1 MSELNSENTNFGK
14 GNLIK
19 LIDGSGFIF
28 RAYHALPPFTRNDGT
43 PIGALVGFCN
53 MLNKLLFVD
62 KEKDNVTHIAVIFDH
77 KGDTFR
83 KKIFSEYKSNRI
95 EAPEDLKSQF
105 QLIKEATNAF
115 GIEYIELEGY
125 EADDIIASYS
135 FQAEKLNAKVEI
147 VSSDKDLMQLVSSS
161 TLMYDPMKNFY
172 IDKEEVFKKFGVYP
186 EKVIDVQAL
195 SGDKV
200 DNIPGA
206 PGIGIKTASQLIND
220 YGSLEKLLI
229 NANEIKQPKKR
240 ETLEKNSELIKIS
253 KQLVTLKKD
262 IPLPLSFESL
272 TLKSIDQEK
281 LLNFTNKMEL
291 KSLQKRLINTLNIDF
306 KKFNEDFLNKTKNL
320 NDEVISKDDNIII
333 STPYKD
339 YELILNINQLYEW
352 KTKILNQGYF
362 AIDTETTSLN
372 EKEAELVGI
381 SISTKPGSA
390 CYIPLGH
397 KENNK
402 LINSQIKLSDA
413 LIILKD
419 LLTNESILK
428 IGQNIKYDYKIFL
441 KYGIKLKSYDDTMLL
456 SYVLHGGL
464 HRHNLNFLS
473 EKYLDHSPITIDKLI
488 GIGKSIITFDKVKIE
503 IAKNYA
509 AEDADITIRLWIL
522 FKNQLNSSGVTKVY
536 ESLERPLIEVLADM
550 ENEGILIS
558 KEKLKKLSKIFSN
571 KIDSLEK
578 EIFKIANVKFNIGS
592 PKQLSEILFSKM
604 GFDKGIKNKS
614 GTYSTSAEILENL
627 AIDGSIFPKK
637 ILDWRQISKLKSTYT
652 DSLLERVNSSTK
664 RVHTSYIMSGTST
677 GRLSSVEPNLQNIP
691 IRTSEGKEIRDAFI
705 SKEGSKLLSF
715 DYSQIE
721 LRILAHIAKIP
732 SLKEAFFEGQDI
744 HSITASEMFNI
755 PVQNMSPEI
764 RRKAKAINF
773 GVIYGISSFG
783 LSRNLKI
790 PINEAKKFIDT
801 YFEKYPEIQ
810 IYMKRTIEE
819 AKKNNYVKTLFGR
832 KIFIPEINSK
842 GSRGKFSERA
852 AINAPIQGT
861 AADII
866 KRAMIKI
873 PHILEKNNLK
883 CKMLLQVHDELIF
896 EVNFEEISKT
906 KKLIKKVMEKACN
919 PIITLDV
926 PLIVDCGEGFSWSQ
940 AH

>member
-1 MSELNSENTNFGK
+1 MSEINSENTKFGK
-14 GNLIK
+14 GNLLK

-28 RAYHALPPFTRNDGT
+28 RAYHALPPFTKSDGT

-83 KKIFSEYKSNRI
+83 KKIFSEYKSNRV
-95 EAPEDLKSQF
+95 EAPEDLKPQF
-105 QLIKEATNAF
+105 KLIKEATNAF
-115 GIEYIELEGY
+115 GIEFIELEGY

-135 FQAEKLNAKVEI
+135 SEAEKLNAKVEI
-147 VSSDKDLMQLVSSS
+147 VSSDKDLMQLVSPN

-172 IDKEEVFKKFGVYP
+172 IDREEVFKKFGVYP

-206 PGIGIKTASQLIND
+206 PGIGIKIASQLINE
-220 YGSLEKLLI
+220 YGNLENLL
-229 NANEIKQPKKR
+229 NKTEEIKQPKKR
-240 ETLEKNSELIKIS
+240 ETLERNSELIKIS
-253 KQLVTLKKD
+253 KQLVTLRKE
-262 IPLPLSFESL
+262 IPLPLSFENL
-272 TLKSIDQEK
+272 TLKSIDENK
-281 LLNFTNKMEL
+281 LLNFTKKMEL
-291 KSLQKRLINTLNIDF
+291 KNLQKRLINTLNIDIG
-306 KKFNEDFLNKTKNL
+306 KLNNDFIDENKSSNNKSISK
-320 NDEVISKDDNIII
+320 NDEKII
-333 STPYKD
+333 STPYTGYD
-339 YELILNINQLYEW
+339 LILNVNDLDEW

-381 SISTKPGSA
+381 SLSTQPGKA

-397 KENNK
+397 KKNNN
-402 LINSQIKLSDA
+402 LVSSQLELYETLK
-413 LIILKD
+413 ILKD

-441 KYGIKLKSYDDTMLL
+441 KYDIKLKSYDDTMLL

-473 EKYLDHSPITIDKLI
+473 EKYLEHSPIKIDQLI
-488 GIGKSIITFDKVKIE
+488 GSGKSIITFDKVEID

-509 AEDADITIRLWIL
+509 AEDADITIRLWML
-522 FKNQLNSSGVTKVY
+522 FKSQLSIFGVTKVY
-536 ESLERPLIEVLADM
+536 ESLERPLINVLANM

-558 KEKLKKLSKIFSN
+558 KEKLKELSEIFSN
-571 KIDSLEK
+571 KISSLEK

-604 GFDKGIKNKS
+604 GFEKGIKNKS
-614 GTYSTSAEILENL
+614 GIYSTSAEILENL
-627 AIDGSIFPKK
+627 AVDGNIFPKK
-637 ILDWRQISKLKSTYT
+637 ILDWRQMSKLKSTYT
-652 DSLLERVNSSTK
+652 DSLLDRINSSTQ

-677 GRLSSVEPNLQNIP
+677 GRLSSAEPNLQNIP
-691 IRTSEGKEIRDAFI
+691 IRTSEGKEIREAFI
-705 SKEGSKLLSF
+705 SKKGTKLLSF

-721 LRILAHIAKIP
+721 LRILAHIAEIP
-732 SLKEAFFEGQDI
+732 TLKEAFFEGQDI
-744 HSITASEMFNI
+744 HAITASEMFNI
-755 PVQNMSPEI
+755 SLKNMSPDI

-773 GVIYGISSFG
+773 GVIYGISAFG

-790 PINEAKKFIDT
+790 PVNEAKKFIDT

-810 IYMKRTIEE
+810 TYMKRTIEE
-819 AKKNNYVKTLFGR
+819 AKKDRFVKTLFGR
-832 KIFIPEINSK
+832 KIFIPEINTK
-842 GSRGKFSERA
+842 GPRGKFSERA

-866 KRAMIKI
+866 KRAMVKI
-873 PHILEKNNLK
+873 PHNLKINNLQ

-896 EVNFEEISKT
+896 EVNIEEIPET
-906 KKLIKKVMEKACN
+906 KKLIKKTMEEACN
-919 PIITLDV
+919 PMIKLDV

>member
-1 MSELNSENTNFGK
+1 MSELDLENIKFGK

-28 RAYHALPPFTRNDGT
+28 RAYHALPPFTKSDGT

-53 MLNKLLFVD
+53 MLNKLLLID

-77 KGDTFR
+77 KGETFR
-83 KKIFSEYKSNRI
+83 KKIFSEYKSNRV
-95 EAPEDLKSQF
+95 EAPEDLKPQF
-105 QLIKEATNAF
+105 DLIKEATNAF
-115 GIEYIELEGY
+115 GIEFIELEGY

-135 FQAEKLNAKVEI
+135 SQAERLNAKVEI

-161 TLMYDPMKNFY
+161 TLMYDPMKSFY

-206 PGIGIKTASQLIND
+206 PGIGIKIASQLINE
-220 YGSLEKLLI
+220 YGNLEELLSKT
-229 NANEIKQPKKR
+229 NEIKQPKKR
-240 ETLEKNSELIKIS
+240 ETLEKNTELIKIS

-272 TLKSIDQEK
+272 TLKSINQEK
-281 LLNFTNKMEL
+281 LLNFTKKMEL
-291 KSLQKRLINTLNIDF
+291 KNLQKRLINTLNIDL
-306 KKFNEDFLNKTKNL
+306 KKLDNVFLDETENFNDKLINK
-320 NDEVISKDDNIII
+320 DENRII
-333 STPYKD
+333 STPYLD
-339 YELILNINQLYEW
+339 YDLILNMNELDNW

-381 SISTKPGSA
+381 SISIQPGKA

-402 LINSQIKLSDA
+402 LINSQLKLSQA
-413 LIILKD
+413 LKVLEV

-473 EKYLDHSPITIDKLI
+473 EKYLDHSPIKIDKLI
-488 GIGKSIITFDKVKIE
+488 GVGKSIITFDKVKIE

-509 AEDADITIRLWIL
+509 AEDADITIRLWL
-522 FKNQLNSSGVTKVY
+522 LLKNQLNIFGVTKVY
-536 ESLERPLIEVLADM
+536 ESLERPLIEVLAHM

-558 KEKLKKLSKIFSN
+558 KKKLKGLSEIFSN
-571 KIDSLEK
+571 KINSLEK

-592 PKQLSEILFSKM
+592 PKQLSEILFTKM
-604 GFDKGIKNKS
+604 KFDKGIKNKS
-614 GTYSTSAEILENL
+614 GTYSTSADVLENL

-637 ILDWRQISKLKSTYT
+637 ILDWRQLSKLKSTYT
-652 DSLLERVNSSTK
+652 DSLLERINTSTQ

-677 GRLSSVEPNLQNIP
+677 GRLSSAEPNLQNIP

-721 LRILAHIAKIP
+721 LRILAHIANIP

-755 PVQNMSPEI
+755 PIKNMSTDI

-773 GVIYGISSFG
+773 GIIYGISSFG
-783 LSRNLKI
+783 LSKNLKI

-801 YFEKYPEIQ
+801 YFDKYPEIQ
-810 IYMKRTIEE
+810 NYMKRTIEE
-819 AKKNNYVKTLFGR
+819 AKRNNYVKTLFGR
-832 KIFIPEINSK
+832 KIYIPEINSR
-842 GSRGKFSERA
+842 GPRGKFSERA

-873 PHILEKNNLK
+873 SRIIEKNNLK

-896 EVNFEEISKT
+896 EVNVEEISKT
-906 KKLIKKVMEKACN
+906 RKLIKKVMEEACN
-919 PIITLDV
+919 PMIKLDV